1 VIRVAP
7 ASRRRFF
14 ARPTGRKFA
23 GETPALRNN
32 VKLQSSKL
40 AKFKKEQESMPD
52 ELSELQEN
60 AEHGRENPSLAPISV
75 TMAILA
81 VCVAVV
87 SLLGHRSHTEELL
100 MQNRATDQWAY
111 FQAKNIR
118 LHNYDMSL
126 DMLPLI
132 DFKDK
137 EQAGKVQEKYKAQVD
152 RYTKEQAEIEEQAKD
167 FEGESARAQRKADR
181 FDMGEV
187 FLEIALVIS
196 SLALLSRK
204 RVFWFLGIISGVAGL
219 GIAVTGM
226 LMR

>member
-1 VIRVAP
+1 
-7 ASRRRFF
+7 
-14 ARPTGRKFA
+14 
-23 GETPALRNN
+23 
-32 VKLQSSKL
+32 
-40 AKFKKEQESMPD
+40 MPD

-87 SLLGHRSHTEELL
+87 SLMGHRSHTEELL

-111 FQAKNIR
+111 YQAKNIR
-118 LHNYDMSL
+118 LHNYDMGL

-152 RYTKEQAEIEEQAKD
+152 RYTKEQAEIEEHAKD
-167 FEGESARAQRKADR
+167 FEAESARAQRKADR
-181 FDMGEV
+181 FDLGEV

-204 RVFWFLGIISGVAGL
+204 LIFWYLGMLSGLIGL
-219 GIAVTGM
+219 VIAVTGH
-226 LMR
+226 LMH

>member
-1 VIRVAP
+1 
-7 ASRRRFF
+7 
-14 ARPTGRKFA
+14 
-23 GETPALRNN
+23 
-32 VKLQSSKL
+32 
-40 AKFKKEQESMPD
+40 MPD

-100 MQNRATDQWAY
+100 SQNRATDQWSY
-111 FQAKNIR
+111 YQAKNIR
-118 LHNYDMSL
+118 RHNYEMGVDLLSM
-126 DMLPLI
+126 M

-137 EQAGKVQEKYKAQVD
+137 AQADKVREKYQKEAE

-167 FEGESARAQRKADR
+167 LEKESALSQHKADR
-181 FDMGEV
+181 FDLGEV

-204 RVFWFLGIISGVAGL
+204 RFYWFLGIISGLVGL
-219 GIAVTGM
+219 GVAAAGF
-226 LMR
+226 LLH

>member
-1 VIRVAP
+1 
-7 ASRRRFF
+7 
-14 ARPTGRKFA
+14 
-23 GETPALRNN
+23 
-32 VKLQSSKL
+32 
-40 AKFKKEQESMPD
+40 MPD

-60 AEHGRENPSLAPISV
+60 AEHGRENPSMAPISV

-87 SLLGHRSHTEELL
+87 SLLCHRSHTEELL

-111 FQAKNIR
+111 YQAKNIR
-118 LHNYDMSL
+118 LHNYDMGL
-126 DMLPLI
+126 DLLPLI
-132 DFKDK
+132 EFKDK
-137 EQAGKVQEKYKAQVD
+137 EQAGKVQEKYKAQVN

-187 FLEIALVIS
+187 FLEIALVIT

-204 RVFWFLGIISGVAGL
+204 QIFWFLGMIFGVAGL
-219 GIAVTGM
+219 AVAMTGY

>member
-1 VIRVAP
+1 MA
-7 ASRRRFF
+7 
-14 ARPTGRKFA
+14 
-23 GETPALRNN
+23 
-32 VKLQSSKL
+32 
-40 AKFKKEQESMPD
+40 D

-60 AEHGRENPSLAPISV
+60 AEHGRENKELAPISV

-111 FQAKNIR
+111 YQAKNIR
-118 LHNYDMSL
+118 LHNYDMGL
-126 DMLPLI
+126 DLLPLV

-152 RYTKEQAEIEEQAKD
+152 RYTKEQADIEEQAKE
-167 FEGESARAQRKADR
+167 FEAESAKAQRKADR
-181 FDMGEV
+181 FDLGEV
-187 FLEIALVIS
+187 FLEVALVIS
-196 SLALLSRK
+196 SLALLSK
-204 RVFWFLGIISGVAGL
+204 KLIFWYLGILSGVAGL
-219 GIAVTGM
+219 AVAVTGM

>member
-1 VIRVAP
+1 
-7 ASRRRFF
+7 
-14 ARPTGRKFA
+14 
-23 GETPALRNN
+23 
-32 VKLQSSKL
+32 
-40 AKFKKEQESMPD
+40 MPD

-111 FQAKNIR
+111 YQAKNIR
-118 LHNYDMSL
+118 LHNYDMGL

-132 DFKDK
+132 EFKDK
-137 EQAGKVQEKYKAQVD
+137 AQAGKVQEKYQAQVN
-152 RYTKEQAEIEEQAKD
+152 RYTKEQAEIEEHAKD

-187 FLEIALVIS
+187 FLEIGLVIS

-204 RVFWFLGIISGVAGL
+204 QIFWFLGMISGAAGL
-219 GIAVTGM
+219 AVAVTGY
-226 LMR
+226 LMH

>member
-1 VIRVAP
+1 
-7 ASRRRFF
+7 
-14 ARPTGRKFA
+14 
-23 GETPALRNN
+23 
-32 VKLQSSKL
+32 
-40 AKFKKEQESMPD
+40 MPD

-111 FQAKNIR
+111 YQAKNIR
-118 LHNYDMSL
+118 LHNYDMGL

-132 DFKDK
+132 EFKDK
-137 EQAGKVQEKYKAQVD
+137 AQAGKVQEKYQAQVN
-152 RYTKEQAEIEEQAKD
+152 RYTKEQAEIEEHAKD

-204 RVFWFLGIISGVAGL
+204 RIFWFLGMISGVAGL
-219 GIAVTGM
+219 AVAVTGY
-226 LMR
+226 LMH

>member
-1 VIRVAP
+1 MA
-7 ASRRRFF
+7 
-14 ARPTGRKFA
+14 
-23 GETPALRNN
+23 
-32 VKLQSSKL
+32 
-40 AKFKKEQESMPD
+40 D

-111 FQAKNIR
+111 YQAKNIR
-118 LHNYDMSL
+118 LHNYDMGL
-126 DMLPLI
+126 DLIPLVE
-132 DFKDK
+132 FKDK
-137 EQAGKVQEKYKAQVD
+137 DQAAKVQEKYKAQVD
-152 RYTKEQAEIEEQAKD
+152 RYTKEQADIEEKAKD
-167 FEGESARAQRKADR
+167 FEAESAKAQRKADR
-181 FDMGEV
+181 FDLGEV

-196 SLALLSRK
+196 SLALLSKK
-204 RVFWFLGIISGVAGL
+204 RVFWYLGLASGFAGL
-219 GIAVTGM
+219 AVAVSGI

>member
-1 VIRVAP
+1 
-7 ASRRRFF
+7 
-14 ARPTGRKFA
+14 
-23 GETPALRNN
+23 
-32 VKLQSSKL
+32 
-40 AKFKKEQESMPD
+40 MPD

-87 SLLGHRSHTEELL
+87 SLMGHRSHTEELL

-111 FQAKNIR
+111 YQAKNIR
-118 LHNYDMSL
+118 LHNYDMGL
-126 DMLPLI
+126 DLLPLI
-132 DFKDK
+132 EFKDK

-152 RYTKEQAEIEEQAKD
+152 RYTKEQAEIEEKAKD
-167 FEGESARAQRKADR
+167 LEGESARAQRKADR

-204 RVFWFLGIISGVAGL
+204 QIFWFLGMISGVAGL
-219 GIAVTGM
+219 AVAVTGY
-226 LMR
+226 LMH